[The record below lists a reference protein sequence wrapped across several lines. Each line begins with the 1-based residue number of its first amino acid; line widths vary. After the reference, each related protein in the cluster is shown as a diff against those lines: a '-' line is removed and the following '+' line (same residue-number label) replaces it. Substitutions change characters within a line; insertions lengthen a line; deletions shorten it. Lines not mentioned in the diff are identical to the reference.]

1 MAVDHASSSLL
12 LELED
17 EHGEALS
24 LLSDGNDNAADRA
37 RALSATKR
45 GVEYVSA
52 SIGDSNE
59 DDDENSSRRRKIRY
73 EIMDM
78 RNTSFR
84 LNISSDSIKLSLM
97 SHHAIKVSRKRY

>member
-17 EHGEALS
+17 EHGEALT
-24 LLSDGNDNAADRA
+24 LLTDGNDNAADRA
-37 RALSATKR
+37 RAHSLTKR

-59 DDDENSSRRRKIRY
+59 DDDENSSRRRKIRC
-73 EIMDM
+73 
-78 RNTSFR
+78 NT
-84 LNISSDSIKLSLM
+84 ISSHRIFL
-97 SHHAIKVSRKRY
+97 